1 MGEQS
6 ARDVNGTESGRAFM
20 KALLRDMRALET
32 MLERGMFE
40 THKRRIGAEQEM
52 FLVDRDLRPAPV
64 AAELLQ
70 ENVDPR
76 LVGELAR
83 FNLEANVNP
92 RLFEGLCFSQLET
105 ELREVVHIAQMR
117 AAKHDAQV
125 VLAGILP
132 SVQLEDLTL
141 DNMTPRPRYRA
152 LNDTL
157 RSMRGGDFNIA
168 IKGIDELN
176 ITHDN
181 VMFEACNT
189 SFQIHFQV
197 APDEFAK
204 LHNVA
209 QLVSAPILAA
219 AVFSPVLFG
228 SRLWHETRIALFSSS
243 IDERSNDPQ
252 QRSKRPRVTFG
263 DQWVR
268 EGVLEIFREQV
279 SRFRVVLAAETDE
292 DPVAVVERGETPNLS
307 ALKLHNGTVYRWN
320 RACYGSTDGVPHLRI
335 ENRVLPAG
343 PTIVD
348 EVANAAFFFGLMN
361 GVLEELGDPAG
372 WMDFDAAKDN
382 FFAAARHGL
391 KAQFTWRS
399 GETVTAADLIRS
411 ELLPLAREG
420 LRHSKV
426 DDAEISRYLDVI
438 EARVKSGQTGS
449 AWMLGSITAM
459 GKKTSVD
466 LRNRRLVSAM
476 MEHQKRGTPVH
487 LWDPAEVQQLTESSE
502 EWRRHLR
509 EVGQFMT
516 TDLFTVRPSDL
527 VDLAAS
533 VMEWEHIR
541 HVPVEDEEGKL
552 VGLLTHRDLLRLV
565 ARGGQKKE
573 VLVEEMM
580 IRDPITVSRKTPT
593 LEALRKMRERNV
605 GCLPVTEDGRLVGI
619 ITASD
624 LIRVS
629 AALLERFLEA
639 EEEE

>member
-1 MGEQS
+1 MGDPNASEL
-6 ARDVNGTESGRAFM
+6 NGGASGRSFM

-40 THKRRIGAEQEM
+40 TQNRRIGAEQEM
-52 FLVDRDLRPAPV
+52 FLVDRDMRPAPV
-64 AAELLQ
+64 APQILEA
-70 ENVDPR
+70 NVDPR

-83 FNLEANVNP
+83 FNLEANVSP
-92 RLFEGLCFSQLET
+92 RRFEGPCFSELEA
-105 ELREVVHIAQMR
+105 ELREMVDIATMR
-117 AAKHDAQV
+117 AAEHQARV

-132 SVQLEDLTL
+132 SVRLEDLTL
-141 DNMTPRPRYRA
+141 ENMTPSPRYRA

-157 RSMRGGDFNIA
+157 RAMRGGDFNIA

-176 ITHDN
+176 IMHEN

-268 EGVLEIFREQV
+268 DSVLEIFREQI
-279 SRFRVVLAAETDE
+279 SRFRVVLASETDE
-292 DPVAVVERGETPNLS
+292 DPVAAVERGEAPDLT

-320 RACYGSTDGVPHLRI
+320 RACYGRTDGVPHLRI

-343 PTIVD
+343 PTVVD

-361 GVLEELGDPAG
+361 GVLEDLGDPAQ
-372 WMDFDAAKDN
+372 WLDFDAAKDN
-382 FFAAARHGL
+382 FYAAARHGL

-399 GETVTAADLIRS
+399 GETFTAADLIRTR
-411 ELLPLAREG
+411 LLPLAREG

-426 DDAEISRYLDVI
+426 DDGEIDRYLDVI
-438 EARVKSGQTGS
+438 EARVQSGQTGS
-449 AWMLGSITAM
+449 AWVLGSISGM
-459 GKKTSVD
+459 GKDTSVD

-476 MEHQKRGTPVH
+476 MEYQRLGTPVH
-487 LWDPAEVQQLTESSE
+487 LWEPAELEQLTETSD

-516 TDLFTVRPSDL
+516 TDLFTVRATDL

-541 HVPVEDEEGKL
+541 HVPVENEDGKL
-552 VGLLTHRDLLRLV
+552 IGLLTHRDLLRLV
-565 ARGGQKKE
+565 ARGGQDQE
-573 VLVEEMM
+573 VLVEDMM

-593 LEALRKMRERNV
+593 LEALRKMREQNV
-605 GCLPVTEDGRLVGI
+605 GCLPVVEDGRLVGI

-629 AALLERFLEA
+629 AKLLERFLET
-639 EEEE
+639 ESE